1 MLSGVLADGSIKGDV
16 SFSTVTFTTLFG
28 TVNFLVP
35 LLSEIEDI
43 TCLNN
48 LPRAEYPSPPK

>member
-28 TVNFLVP
+28 TVNFLLP
-35 LLSEIEDI
+35 LLSDI
-43 TCLNN
+43 PDIICLNI
-48 LPRAEYPSPPK
+48 LPRTEYPSLPK